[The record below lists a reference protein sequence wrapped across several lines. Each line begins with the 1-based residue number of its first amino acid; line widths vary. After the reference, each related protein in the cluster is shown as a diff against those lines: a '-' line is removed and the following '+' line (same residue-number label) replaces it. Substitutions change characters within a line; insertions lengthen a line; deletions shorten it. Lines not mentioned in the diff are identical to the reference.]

1 MLLLPA
7 FHERKKNAAS
17 VGRLVAGY
25 GEIEF
30 LLAWCAGTALACQTP
45 IRPGISKGEHRAN
58 HEHEGI
64 AQLYVQRGASARIDL
79 AKNAM
84 RPVIVIHNLDD
95 VFNDAMM
102 LVQLCLRIRNL
113 FAHCNWDQSSKR
125 GLFFVSLEDAAKHHP
140 PLRLRTRHAGTKS
153 LDIAEGYFTSAI
165 TILNYV
171 SQAMA
176 VRGQVVIGPEFTKP
190 KRVRELKSDIDL
202 FPYKAP
208 R

>member
-7 FHERKKNAAS
+7 FHKRKKNAAS

-45 IRPGISKGEHRAN
+45 IRLGTSKGEHRAKY
-58 HEHEGI
+58 EHEGI
-64 AQLYVQRGASARIDL
+64 AQLYTQRGESARIDF

-84 RPVIVIHNLDD
+84 RPVIVTHNL
-95 VFNDAMM
+95 VNAFHDAMM

-113 FAHCNWDQSSKR
+113 FSHCNWDQSSKR
-125 GLFFVSLEDAAKHHP
+125 GLFFVSLEDAAKQHP
-140 PLRLRTRHAGTKS
+140 PLRLRTRHAGTKA
-153 LDIAEGYFTSAI
+153 LEIAEEYFTSAI
-165 TILNYV
+165 TILNYI

-176 VRGQVVIGPEFTKP
+176 VRSQVAIGPEF
-190 KRVRELKSDIDL
+190 
-202 FPYKAP
+202 KAKESARAEVGP
-208 R
+208 RSLSI